1 MPSNSLLKNKYFD
14 KLSLNKLKVNSLK
27 VNKLLEKKH
36 DCSCKSISYL
46 FSLDLQKATWNSETN
61 ELTFSKGDALSLLRF
76 TDRPYQF
83 DKLFKDSDAI
93 EYLDILFRS
102 NPNGINSFEKNQ
114 PNGVLVA
121 PEGQQA
127 YNIKLQSVDND
138 GNVKLILDL
147 FKDIDG
153 NYVSQLKSFTD
164 QKVSLFIDNGRKQ
177 TKCPTRIGQ
186 KCKIGS
192 TIGGKAVAENFSP
205 GINWNYLSG
214 IIVKKIYAGPV
225 TSYVCYGG
233 GESFNV
239 YFRWGGSKTSSYS
252 ANNCRA

>member
-61 ELTFSKGDALSLLRF
+61 ELTFNKGDALSLLRF

-83 DKLFKDSDAI
+83 DTIFKDSDAI
-93 EYLDILFRS
+93 EYLDILFKS
-102 NPNGINSFEKNQ
+102 NPNGINSFEKKP

-127 YNIKLQSVDND
+127 YNIKLRSVDD
-138 GNVKLILDL
+138 KGNVKLVLDL
-147 FKDIDG
+147 FKDSEG
-153 NYVSQLKSFTD
+153 NYVSQLKSFID
-164 QKVSLFIDNGRKQ
+164 EKVTLFIDNANCSLIK
-177 TKCPTRIGQ
+177 
-186 KCKIGS
+186 
-192 TIGGKAVAENFSP
+192 
-205 GINWNYLSG
+205 
-214 IIVKKIYAGPV
+214 
-225 TSYVCYGG
+225 
-233 GESFNV
+233 
-239 YFRWGGSKTSSYS
+239 KTSVDNYS
-252 ANNCRA
+252 AACLTNPNAANGPWVGKLNDKYTCSGKTRFYFTTYNGARFLVSNCNAT